1 MRHVVWHGCE
11 RASIARLHSSAH
23 SSSQQQAHRKL
34 SSEQKASVERLTR
47 QTRVDHGA
55 AELKAKGYAL
65 QSSWKP
71 PSALEFAQW
80 VAAPR
85 KQDEDARHATE
96 AALHARA
103 HPGASNGAS
112 ASSQASPRKLAE
124 RGAAA
129 AAAAAAA
136 GATATTPAAQ
146 QKAAAEQ
153 AAADG
158 KAVAEEVAAIRVQA
172 IVRGHAD
179 RQAWAAVAATE
190 VAAEA
195 AAAAIAEARLLAREE
210 RRRASAAAAAAAAA
224 ATRAA
229 IR

>member
-11 RASIARLHSSAH
+11 RASIARLHSAH

-55 AELKAKGYAL
+55 AELKAKGYAS

-80 VAAPR
+80 IAAPR

-96 AALHARA
+96 AALHASA
-103 HPGASNGAS
+103 HPGASV
-112 ASSQASPRKLAE
+112 SSQASPRKLAE
-124 RGAAA
+124 RAAA
-129 AAAAAAA
+129 AAAVAAA